1 MQTLNKAGINA
12 LTDWLLD
19 YHRNGVQII
28 RQKRVGAWARA
39 VESDPDHL
47 IEIPARASVT
57 GAPVTMRFEPHH
69 FQGETQCE

>member
-1 MQTLNKAGINA
+1 MKTLNAEGINA
-12 LTDWLLD
+12 LADWLLD
-19 YHRNGVQII
+19 NHYRGAQIVCDGHI
-28 RQKRVGAWARA
+28 DAWAKA

-69 FQGETQCE
+69 FQGEAE